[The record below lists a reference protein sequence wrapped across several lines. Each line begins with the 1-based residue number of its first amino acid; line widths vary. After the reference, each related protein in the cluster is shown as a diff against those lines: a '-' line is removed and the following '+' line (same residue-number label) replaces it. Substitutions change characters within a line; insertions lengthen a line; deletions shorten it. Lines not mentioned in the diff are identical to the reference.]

1 MRKLANFFLLIFVIS
16 AIFGIANELLQL
28 FFSIPLLSQVY
39 QFSRL
44 MCILC
49 GGIVY
54 LGFAFNRH
62 LPKIILFPLFVWIF
76 WGLVGNWPL
85 GSNGSE
91 FTQLFLAC
99 GQLTLGFLMLQLNQ
113 QINHTNP
120 LLTPNQFIGPAFS
133 GQNLLRFCLINILVL
148 PIALILTSYAFV
160 DHLIETKTAGFVQ
173 LKPNGLYMTERTYQ
187 QGDKRIRLTGMIH
200 LGQEAYFSD
209 VIDSISEKR
218 TIILAEGVTDTDGLM
233 TKRFSYGKIA
243 ELLGLTSQ
251 EKARFK
257 GKLIDAIDLDQEMTD
272 ATETPHILPADI
284 DLKQFNPQTLEI
296 LNALAKYVLNAASLI
311 DGYLEFNQWAQAH
324 VTTDTNDIVMDD
336 LIGKRNRTVV
346 GYMSKALRKY
356 DTVIIPWGA
365 LHMKG
370 IEKEVL
376 KKGFHLAEEQKR
388 LSIDFLLLPYDRLWK
403 NLLGADDG

>member
-1 MRKLANFFLLIFVIS
+1 MKKLANFFLLIFIIS

-28 FFSIPLLSQVY
+28 LFATPLLSGVY

-44 MCILC
+44 MCILS

-62 LPKIILFPLFVWIF
+62 LPKIVLFPLFAWIF
-76 WGLVGNWPL
+76 WGLVGHWPL
-85 GSNGSE
+85 GNIDGGHN
-91 FTQLFLAC
+91 QLYLAC
-99 GQLTLGFLMLQLNQ
+99 GQLALGFLMLQLNQ
-113 QINHTNP
+113 HINQKSP
-120 LLTPNQFIGPAFS
+120 LLIPSQFVGPAFS
-133 GQNLLRFCLINILVL
+133 GQNLLRFCLINVLVL
-148 PIALILTSYAFV
+148 PIALILVSYAFV

-173 LKPNGLYMTERTYQ
+173 LKPNGLYMTERIYQ
-187 QGDKRIRLTGMIH
+187 QGDKWIRLAGMIH

-209 VIDSISEKR
+209 LIDSISDKR

-233 TKRFSYGKIA
+233 TERFSYGKIA

-251 EKARFK
+251 EKVRFK
-257 GKLIDAIDLDQEMTD
+257 GKQIDAIDLDQEMTD
-272 ATETPHILPADI
+272 ATETPHLLSADI
-284 DLKQFNPQTLEI
+284 DLNQFDPHTLEI
-296 LNALAKYVLNAASLI
+296 LNALAKYVLSAESLT

-336 LIGKRNRTVV
+336 LIGKRNRSVV

-370 IEKEVL
+370 IEEEVL
-376 KKGFHLAEEQKR
+376 KKGFHLAEEQER

-403 NLLGADDG
+403 NLIGADDG